1 MAHPN
6 PRSIAL
12 LVQVALFGLLNL
24 FHNACAQSCPAKIDF
39 TIGTYTG
46 QPWLPAANGSG
57 IVLAS
62 FSNRHL
68 TETAILSH
76 SLTGE
81 NPSYIARSNPFLYA
95 TNENGPEG
103 ALAEIRFRPRHP
115 FVSSVFRSSGV
126 AGTTH
131 VAVVHSQRN
140 GHRVIAVANYDG
152 AVTTYVKTR
161 KTGLKRVQIYR
172 IPVELAAKLRNPS
185 LSDRQTAPHPHMI
198 LPYRNKG
205 LKIVVPDL
213 GSDIVF
219 VFSVNR
225 QTGKIRP
232 VSRAQLD
239 DGVGPRHAAVH
250 PLSKTVFVVNEL
262 SPSVSVLRPG
272 CANNAVLGLC
282 YTVKMLMQGEGY
294 EGGSAAAIR
303 VSRNGRF
310 LYASIRNANGRMGS
324 IVAYRLDK
332 HGDILRR
339 IGVFS
344 SGGVHPRDFFIVED
358 VKVGSACQSFL
369 AVVNMESNN
378 LVLIRRN
385 VVDGKLI
392 ASGGFSLRIDSPV
405 SVFY

>member
-1 MAHPN
+1 M
-6 PRSIAL
+6 
-12 LVQVALFGLLNL
+12 
-24 FHNACAQSCPAKIDF
+24 
-39 TIGTYTG
+39 
-46 QPWLPAANGSG
+46 
-57 IVLAS
+57 
-62 FSNRHL
+62 
-68 TETAILSH
+68 
-76 SLTGE
+76 
-81 NPSYIARSNPFLYA
+81 
-95 TNENGPEG
+95 
-103 ALAEIRFRPRHP
+103 
-115 FVSSVFRSSGV
+115 FRSSGV

-152 AVTTYVKTR
+152 AITTFVRSR
-161 KTGLKRVQIYR
+161 KTGLKRSQIYK
-172 IPVELAAKLRNPS
+172 IPVEFAAKLRNSS
-185 LSDRQTAPHPHMI
+185 LTDRQTAPHPHMI
-198 LPYRNKG
+198 LPYHYKG
-205 LKIVVPDL
+205 LKIIVPDL

-225 QTGKIRP
+225 WTGKIRQ
-232 VSRAQLD
+232 VARAQLG

-272 CANNAVLGLC
+272 CSSNAVLGLC
-282 YTVKMLMQGEGY
+282 YTVKFMNEGEGY
-294 EGGSAAAIR
+294 EGASSAAIR

-310 LYASIRNANGRMGS
+310 LYASIRNTVGRIGN
-324 IVAYRLDK
+324 IVGYRLDK
-332 HGDILRR
+332 HGDILGR
-339 IGVFS
+339 IGLFS

-385 VVDGKLI
+385 VVNGKLI
-392 ASGGFSLRIDSPV
+392 TSGGFSLRIDSPV

>member
-1 MAHPN
+1 MADSN
-6 PRSIAL
+6 LRSIAPL
-12 LVQVALFGLLNL
+12 LQVALFVLLFL
-24 FHNACAQSCPAKIDF
+24 AANAHAQSCPTKIDF

-62 FSNRHL
+62 FSHRQL
-68 TETAILSH
+68 TETAILSR

-81 NPSYIARSNPFLYA
+81 NPSYVARSSPFLYA

-103 ALAEIRFRPRHP
+103 ALVEIRFRPRHP
-115 FVSSVFRSSGV
+115 FFSSVFRSSGV

-152 AVTTYVKTR
+152 AITTFVKSR
-161 KTGLKRVQIYR
+161 KTGLKRAQIYK
-172 IPVELAAKLRNPS
+172 IPVEFAAKLRNSS
-185 LSDRQTAPHPHMI
+185 LSDRQTGPHPHMI
-198 LPYRNKG
+198 LPYRYKG
-205 LKIVVPDL
+205 LKMIVPDL

-225 QTGKIRP
+225 WTGKIRQ
-232 VSRAQLD
+232 VSRAQLG

-262 SPSVSVLRPG
+262 LPSVSVLRPG
-272 CANNAVLGLC
+272 CSNNAVLGVC
-282 YTVKMLMQGEGY
+282 YTVKLMKDGEGY
-294 EGGSAAAIR
+294 EGASAAAIR
-303 VSRNGRF
+303 VSGNGRF
-310 LYASIRNANGRMGS
+310 LYASIRNPDGRTGS
-324 IVAYRLDK
+324 IVGYRLDK

-344 SGGVHPRDFFIVED
+344 SGGVHPRDLFIVED
-358 VKVGSACQSFL
+358 VKVGSACQSFV
-369 AVVNMESNN
+369 AVVNMDSNN